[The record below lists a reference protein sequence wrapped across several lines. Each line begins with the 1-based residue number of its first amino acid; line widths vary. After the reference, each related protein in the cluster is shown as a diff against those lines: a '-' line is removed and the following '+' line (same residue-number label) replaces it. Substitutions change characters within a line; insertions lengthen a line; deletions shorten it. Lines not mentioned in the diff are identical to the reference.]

1 MDLHV
6 VTSALRKYSSSLT
19 AWSGDTA
26 EATSYVSRNLRL
38 EWSDAMM
45 FQTVVQV
52 NEGVVSAVNDALA
65 RIKAVTDASAA
76 ELRAAATM
84 YDGTD
89 HGVATNMD
97 RHYEAVGPPAQRY
110 SDISHPAGD
119 SVPEAPE
126 GEATTPVPTPGGGG
140 GSW

>member
-26 EATSYVSRNLRL
+26 EATSYVSGNLRL

-52 NEGVVSAVNDALA
+52 NEGVVSAINDALA

-76 ELRAAATM
+76 ELRAAAKM
-84 YDGTD
+84 YDDTD

-97 RHYEAVGPPAQRY
+97 RRYEAVGPPAQRY
-110 SDISHPAGD
+110 RDISHPSSD

-126 GEATTPVPTPGGGG
+126 GEATMPVPTPGGGG

>member
-1 MDLHV
+1 MWFVGSTGSVRAMDLHV

-52 NEGVVSAVNDALA
+52 NEGVVSA
-65 RIKAVTDASAA
+65 IKTRS
-76 ELRAAATM
+76 
-84 YDGTD
+84 
-89 HGVATNMD
+89 
-97 RHYEAVGPPAQRY
+97 
-110 SDISHPAGD
+110 
-119 SVPEAPE
+119 
-126 GEATTPVPTPGGGG
+126 PG
-140 GSW
+140 SRR